1 MGKTQAVKEVAKLVC
16 LSIFSL
22 FYFVSGFKLSSA
34 PYDWGLGDGSGLLL
48 WIAVVALFLLLM
60 FLPLIGALYVD
71 RNKKRIKPYVVIF
84 AGSALLFLL
93 NWLIPRL
100 TCGGAKYLDTSTS
113 EWILYA
119 SMPFLYGGIS
129 YFIFEFFD
137 DSSKNKEGDSSC
149 EPDEGAGGV

>member
-1 MGKTQAVKEVAKLVC
+1 MGKAQEVKEVAKLVS

-34 PYDWGLGDGSGLLL
+34 PYAWGMGDGSGLLL
-48 WIAVVALFLLLM
+48 WIAVVAPFMLLM
-60 FLPLIGALYVD
+60 FLPLFGALYVD
-71 RNKKRIKPYVVIF
+71 RNKKRIKPYLVIF

-100 TCGGAKYLDTSTS
+100 TCGGAKYLHTSTS

-119 SMPFLYGGIS
+119 CMPFLYGGIS
-129 YFIFEFFD
+129 YFIFEFWG
-137 DSSKNKEGDSSC
+137 DSSKIEEGDSSS
-149 EPDEGAGGV
+149 EPDGSERGE